1 MAEGHDALATSDSEL
16 SETSQRG
23 EREITPHLF
32 LEEPGTENL
41 DEFMLENQAIES
53 ELRSVRESNEK
64 LEEGKQRRRLLKE
77 ELARERARNRV
88 ASGSSDLIVS

>member
-1 MAEGHDALATSDSEL
+1 MAMPYSLRSRKPISYKALHEGGPMAEGHDALATSDSEL

-41 DEFMLENQAIES
+41 DEFMLENQAI
-53 ELRSVRESNEK
+53 
-64 LEEGKQRRRLLKE
+64 
-77 ELARERARNRV
+77 
-88 ASGSSDLIVS
+88 